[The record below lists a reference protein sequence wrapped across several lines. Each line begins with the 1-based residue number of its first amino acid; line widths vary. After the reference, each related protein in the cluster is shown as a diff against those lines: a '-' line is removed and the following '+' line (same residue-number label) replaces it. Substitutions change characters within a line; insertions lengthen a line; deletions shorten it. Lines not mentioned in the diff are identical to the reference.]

1 TPEGVILAATNPL
14 ATRPRYG
21 GVGGGGAVVSAMSN
35 TVSSGTDMEMRKDVP
50 IEHTFDIM
58 KEDAEA

>member
-1 TPEGVILAATNPL
+1 TGAKSAVEGSRPGGVG
-14 ATRPRYG
+14 PRYG